1 MKPVKYRKME
11 SRDWDAVKAIYES
24 GIATGVATFETAA
37 PEWEHW
43 NMSHLVFGRLVAVV
57 ENVVVGWAA
66 LSNVSGRCVY
76 GGVAE
81 VSVYVADKH
90 KGMGIGKK
98 LLNYLIEE
106 SEVNGIWTLQAGI
119 FTENIASIK
128 LHEAVGFRVIGYRDK
143 IGKLKNTWKDNLIL
157 ERRSKIVGFDHSIET
172 ETLYYNKRMP
182 ENKNLHSKL

>member
-1 MKPVKYRKME
+1 MKSVKYRKME
-11 SRDWDAVKAIYES
+11 SRDWDAVKTIYES
-24 GIATGVATFETAA
+24 GIATGIATFETAA
-37 PEWEHW
+37 AEWEHW
-43 NMSHLVFGRLVAVV
+43 NMSHLVFGRLIAVV

-98 LLNYLIEE
+98 LLNHLIEE

-157 ERRSKIVGFDHSIET
+157 ERRSKIVGFD
-172 ETLYYNKRMP
+172 
-182 ENKNLHSKL
+182 